1 MQSIS
6 NRLIG
11 SNAGK
16 GALLAVAFALG
27 LMTLGTAARAESVRI
42 VAMGA
47 SNTAGQAVGA
57 AAAWPALLE
66 SMLKAKGYDI
76 NFSVAGVVGDTSAG
90 IASRVD
96 SAVPN
101 GTKVV
106 LFDVGGGNDK
116 DRGLAMGASR
126 GEIVARIKAKGAIP
140 IEVAYAAIVGAESP
154 SNAAWIQGDPHHHIT
169 AQSHQKVAAVL
180 LPKVIAAI
188 GAKK

>member
-1 MQSIS
+1 MRSIS

-126 GEIVARIKAKGAIP
+126 GEIVARIKGR
-140 IEVAYAAIVGAESP
+140 
-154 SNAAWIQGDPHHHIT
+154 
-169 AQSHQKVAAVL
+169 AQSRSKSPMPRSSG
-180 LPKVIAAI
+180 PKVRAMRPGSRATRII
-188 GAKK
+188 TSRRNRTRRWRPCCCRR